1 MKYSNILCKSRLA
14 IALALLFS
22 LVGCSSLPEKT
33 LDGKPL
39 RKVPNHISVP
49 VGTVLIAAVCVPDKK
64 AYIEDDIRFGK
75 IFKEGFSTRRLKKG
89 YPEKKNDSYW
99 FIQDLGESGKI
110 QAFVLPDGYEG
121 KQNLTYIWNIRDR
134 RFDYQ
139 WTPWLMP
146 DLKIKDISN
155 YVDDE
160 WGLVDKEEF
169 NKKEDKSPFLVKFKR
184 INYYELIL
192 EQLNEWNI
200 YPIEACEPGD
210 VKKDI
215 WLKKNEKDK
224 PKKEDKKVNEN
235 KLPDITKIPRI
246 IKEIEVGVQDESNQS
261 TKGNV
266 NE

>member
-1 MKYSNILCKSRLA
+1 MKYSNILYKSNLA
-14 IALALLFS
+14 IASAVLFS
-22 LVGCSSLPEKT
+22 LVGCSSLPNKT

-39 RKVPNHISVP
+39 KKVPDNISVP
-49 VGTVLIAAVCVPDKK
+49 VGSVLIAAVCVPDKS
-64 AYIEDDIRFGK
+64 AYIEDEVRFGK
-75 IFKEGFSTRRLKKG
+75 IFKEGFSTKRLKKG

-99 FIQDLGESGKI
+99 FIQDLGELGKI

-134 RFDYQ
+134 RFDYH

-146 DLKIKDISN
+146 DLKIKDISG

-160 WGLVDKEEF
+160 WGLVDKEDF

-200 YPIEACEPGD
+200 YPIEPCAPGD
-210 VKKDI
+210 LSKDVWLPNATKNKTTKDEKKT
-215 WLKKNEKDK
+215 
-224 PKKEDKKVNEN
+224 KEPE
-235 KLPDITKIPRI
+235 LPDITKIPRI
-246 IKEIEVGVQDESNQS
+246 IKEIEVSVQDNTTGYVKESE
-261 TKGNV
+261 K
-266 NE
+266 